1 MFQLRKQMIGKLVK
15 LENWCL
21 ITVKVTFIN
30 ADENDMFYQL
40 LPNLTLAAKNDP
52 CKGGKKSKK

>member
-1 MFQLRKQMIGKLVK
+1 MIGKLVK